1 MKLLEQNV
9 SVPETQV
16 TNLQTPPRQ
25 KKNCLAKVKQSK
37 VLLNLL
43 FEVKA
48 KERKFQNLLF
58 HNVPPILT
66 SLHSNYSL
74 LLQPIKNAR
83 LGFNSKVDGAKLLVI
98 LVKLNFSKR

>member
-48 KERKFQNLLF
+48 KERENFKIYCFIMF
-58 HNVPPILT
+58 
-66 SLHSNYSL
+66 
-74 LLQPIKNAR
+74 LQ
-83 LGFNSKVDGAKLLVI
+83 F
-98 LVKLNFSKR
+98 